1 MKIEKH
7 VETYRRIYQ
16 RTANFMMPVIY
27 TAIFGYIWYS
37 QLNRLVHGFVN
48 KGNLLLIVM
57 YFAICYV
64 SLKLWNAYGIGKQ
77 KLVNVVVSQAMGVLF
92 ANAATYMELA
102 LIEGTIFNLIIIL
115 KKMILLTL
123 LQAVVSVVIPYL
135 LNLVYIK
142 IFPPHKILQINGDYD
157 NDLSDK
163 IRSREDRYKVCE
175 EISIHEP
182 WEVIESKMHEY
193 RAVLLNDL
201 DSHEQVKI
209 IKYCYAHSIR
219 LYFTPKISDIIIKGS
234 DTINYFDSPLF
245 VNRNIGLTIEQRVI
259 KRTFD
264 IVLSFIGLVIT
275 SPIMLITA
283 ICIKAYDG
291 GPVFFRQERT
301 TFRGKNFWI
310 IKFRSMIEN
319 AEADGKS
326 NPAADDDD
334 RITPIGKFIR
344 KTRIDELPQLVN
356 ILKGDMSIVGPR
368 PERVEHMEKY
378 AEVVPEFDYRL
389 KVKGGLTGY
398 AQVYGKYNTT
408 PLDKLK
414 MDLMYIVNYSFLLDI
429 QILFETLKVIFRN
442 EATEGFSKK
451 QRQKIEEIKVGDKS
465 K

>member
-1 MKIEKH
+1 M
-7 VETYRRIYQ
+7 
-16 RTANFMMPVIY
+16 
-27 TAIFGYIWYS
+27 
-37 QLNRLVHGFVN
+37 
-48 KGNLLLIVM
+48 
-57 YFAICYV
+57 
-64 SLKLWNAYGIGKQ
+64 
-77 KLVNVVVSQAMGVLF
+77 
-92 ANAATYMELA
+92 
-102 LIEGTIFNLIIIL
+102 
-115 KKMILLTL
+115 
-123 LQAVVSVVIPYL
+123 
-135 LNLVYIK
+135 
-142 IFPPHKILQINGDYD
+142 
-157 NDLSDK
+157 
-163 IRSREDRYKVCE
+163 
-175 EISIHEP
+175 
-182 WEVIESKMHEY
+182 
-193 RAVLLNDL
+193 
-201 DSHEQVKI
+201 
-209 IKYCYAHSIR
+209 
-219 LYFTPKISDIIIKGS
+219 
-234 DTINYFDSPLF
+234 
-245 VNRNIGLTIEQRVI
+245 TIEQRII

-451 QRQKIEEIKVGDKS
+451 QKQKIQEIKVGDKS

>member
-1 MKIEKH
+1 MQIKRH
-7 VETYRRIYQ
+7 VQTYRRIYQ
-16 RTANFMMPVIY
+16 RTVNFMMPVIY
-27 TAIFGYIWYS
+27 SIMFAYVWYS
-37 QLNRLVHGFVN
+37 YLNRIVHGFLN
-48 KGNLLLIVM
+48 KGNILIIIM
-57 YFAICYV
+57 YFGVNYIA
-64 SLKLWNAYGIGKQ
+64 LKLWNAFGIGMH
-77 KLVNVVVSQAMGVLF
+77 KLVSVVVSQAMGVLF
-92 ANAATYMELA
+92 GNAAMAFELE
-102 LIEGTIFNLIIIL
+102 LIEGTINHMGEIIYYMVYLTVVQWAFSLII
-115 KKMILLTL
+115 
-123 LQAVVSVVIPYL
+123 PYIF
-135 LNLVYIK
+135 NTIYIH

-163 IRSREDRYKVCE
+163 IKSREDRYRIEE

-182 WEVIESKMHEY
+182 WEEIEKKMRKY

-201 DSHEQVKI
+201 DAHEQVKI

-259 KRTFD
+259 KRALD
-264 IVLSFIGLVIT
+264 IIISLIALIVT
-275 SPIMLITA
+275 SPIMLVTA

-291 GPVFFRQERT
+291 GPVFYRQERT
-301 TFRGKNFWI
+301 TFRGKNFWM

-319 AEADGKS
+319 AEADGKA
-326 NPAADDDD
+326 NPAVDDDE
-334 RITPIGKFIR
+334 RITPVGRVIR
-344 KTRIDELPQLVN
+344 KTRIDELPQFVN

-414 MDLMYIVNYSFLLDI
+414 MDLMYIVNYSLLLDI
-429 QILFETLKVIFRN
+429 QIFFETVKVIFRN
-442 EATEGFSKK
+442 EATEGFTQK
-451 QRQKIEEIKVGDKS
+451 QKERLEKQK
-465 K
+465 